1 MMLSFH
7 TSNRLS
13 ISQPTENSG
22 ASHFPVSSLITQRER
37 WRREGEC
44 TSVTGISINGG
55 LMNCNVTSSDLRSY
69 IDGKG
74 VGRSTTIEEQ
84 DKNITQIR

>member
-1 MMLSFH
+1 MILH
-7 TSNRLS
+7 VLINYV
-13 ISQPTENSG
+13 
-22 ASHFPVSSLITQRER
+22 VSSLITQRER

-74 VGRSTTIEEQ
+74 KFKEFMI
-84 DKNITQIR
+84 